1 MTMKI
6 QTGVKAHD
14 DTCQAAEMTRQVAVK
29 AAGNSQSAVTAAE
42 ITYYKAVRDS
52 ARTNG
57 LPGVGDFNTVIIQLG
72 GKA

>member
-1 MTMKI
+1 MKI

-14 DTCQAAEMTRQVAVK
+14 DVCQTAEMTRQVAV
-29 AAGNSQSAVTAAE
+29 AAASSQAAVTTAE
-42 ITYYKAVRDS
+42 LTYYRAIRNS

-72 GKA
+72 GKP